1 MSEVQT
7 PAAAPA
13 APTQPATQP
22 TTTAPAPAGGTAA
35 ELYQQP
41 AGNPQVQTPQAG
53 ATPATTADP
62 KSEAQKLYAAPEQPD
77 QQQGQQPTLQDQ
89 KEQQAQQVPEQYD
102 FKGVVATNGL
112 EITDT
117 DRSLVSELGKAAGL
131 TNEQARKVLEVG
143 GRIFGDSIA
152 SAVQAQT
159 ELNIAEVQ
167 RDPEL
172 GGTHYNQTRTNLS
185 RINERYIK
193 NNAEAQRLLE
203 ASGLMYH
210 PAIVRL
216 FNAIGKD
223 IGEEQLYAGN
233 GSNRAPTKVNRLRA
247 LYNNSPDMDFG
258 D

>member
-7 PAAAPA
+7 PAATAAATTTPAAPA
-13 APTQPATQP
+13 APTADSASVPANS
-22 TTTAPAPAGGTAA
+22 TAA

-41 AGNPQVQTPQAG
+41 ASNPQVQTPQTNA
-53 ATPATTADP
+53 APTTTADP
-62 KSEAQKLYAAPEQPD
+62 QSKAQELYNAPEQQD
-77 QQQGQQPTLQDQ
+77 QQQG
-89 KEQQAQQVPEQYD
+89 EGQAQQSQIPEQYD
-102 FKGVVATNGL
+102 FKDVKASNGL
-112 EITDT
+112 AITETDT
-117 DRSLVSELGKAAGL
+117 ALVSKIGKTIGL
-131 TNEQARKVLEVG
+131 TNEQARKLLEQG
-143 GRIFGDSIA
+143 GSLFGESIA

-159 ELNIAEVQ
+159 KLNIEAVQ

-172 GGTHYNQTRTNLS
+172 GGVNYNQTRTNLS
-185 RINERYIK
+185 RINQRYIK
-193 NNAEAQRLLE
+193 ANAEAQKLLE
-203 ASGLMYH
+203 DSGLMYH